1 MDSIGIGVPA
11 NYDHINAKNSIVS
24 PSTVHIQDTGLS
36 NFFRRYLLQKA
47 ISVFKWDLP
56 ETWASNYF
64 LYCLYCWG
72 YVCVV
77 NTDKFGVIPQSCGL
91 RGYDVM
97 YQPTNAII
105 TNPLLRGILEPRI
118 GKDCVLIK
126 LQPDYGGIYDIV
138 SFYGDMMALCARS
151 AGVNLL
157 NSQLSYVFAAQNK
170 TAAESFKKLY
180 DNIASGEPATVID
193 KNLVN
198 SDGSMSWQLFDQNVG
213 QNYIAGTIL
222 DDMRKWEMKF
232 DTDIGIPNANTEK
245 KERMIVDEVNSNN
258 IEVKT
263 KCDLWL
269 DELKKSCSAVNKM
282 FGLKMSV
289 DWRKMPESEEKNE
302 SDSIN
307 SRNVQS

>member
-1 MDSIGIGVPA
+1 MNGIGIGIPA
-11 NYDHINAKNSIVS
+11 AYDYINAQNAIVT
-24 PSTVHIQDTGLS
+24 PSTVHVQDTGLAR
-36 NFFRRYLLQKA
+36 FFKRYLLQKA
-47 ISVFKWDLP
+47 ISVFKWKMP

-72 YVCVV
+72 FVSVI
-77 NTDKFGVIPQSCGL
+77 NTNKYGVIPQSCGL

-105 TNPLLRGILEPRI
+105 TNPLLNGILEPRI
-118 GKDCVLIK
+118 GKECTVIR

-157 NSQLSYVFAAQNK
+157 NSQLSYVFTSDNK

-193 KNLVN
+193 TKLVN
-198 SDGSMSWQLFDQNVG
+198 SDGSMAWQLFEQNVG
-213 QNYIAGTIL
+213 QNYIAGQIL

-258 IEVKT
+258 IEVKS

-269 DELKKSCSAVNKM
+269 DELKKTCKATEKM
-282 FGLKMSV
+282 FGIKLSV
-289 DWRKMPESEEKNE
+289 DWRKMPESEVKNAGKP
-302 SDSIN
+302 IN
-307 SRNVQS
+307 TGNV